1 MMRWERLCQHAGLK
15 HVWKVYTTGSDPA
28 LKQTGIQRGKIK
40 ANNKKKKL
48 SHTTVYISASCLN
61 YPLCSVMYGR
71 SGNSYWYGFKN
82 TAEWKSLFSNLIV
95 RCVCVTA
102 TWHMSVALLCLFHFW
117 TRTALN
123 NELPPFSSYWAI
135 TALFPKS
142 SIHLHNE
149 VSNSLSLSNPV
160 MCVSQ
165 SFMWW
170 QRPVVVCHLL

>member
-1 MMRWERLCQHAGLK
+1 MSEKFTQLVQIQLWN
-15 HVWKVYTTGSDPA
+15 
-28 LKQTGIQRGKIK
+28 KQEYRGGKSKQIT
-40 ANNKKKKL
+40 KKNKL

-61 YPLCSVMYGR
+61 YPLCSAMYGR

-82 TAEWKSLFSNLIV
+82 TAEVTVFKPDCTV
-95 RCVCVTA
+95 CVCVCVTA